1 MKMMI
6 KNTTLL
12 LGCSTFLSCLASSF
26 SLSAKSNTPNI
37 VLIMADDMGYAD
49 FGCYGNTINK
59 TPHIDRL
66 AEKGMKFTDF
76 HTNGAVSSPTRAAL
90 MTGRYQ
96 QYYGIEG
103 VITAANH
110 RKTGLDPSATTIA
123 KLLRANNYETV
134 IYGKWHLG
142 YQKKFN
148 PIHLGFD
155 QFVGYVSGN
164 IDYFSHIDQ
173 EGYEDWWHQDQL
185 HPEEGYT
192 THLITDY
199 AERYLKQKHDK
210 PFFLY
215 LPFEACHGP
224 WQGPNDEAI
233 RLIKEGKYETYDG
246 RKDIKTAY
254 REMVE
259 SLDEC
264 VGRIVKTLEEN
275 GLSDNTLVLFFSDN
289 GGAKLSD
296 NSPWSGYKGSL
307 LEGGHRVSFIAHWP
321 QQIKAGSVSNET
333 IMSMDILP
341 TLCEAT
347 STPLEGVFDGHSF
360 LSVLKSND
368 MMPERI
374 LFWRTGNAVCARQGS
389 WKLTLNRK
397 TGHGSLVDL
406 SVDVKEKNNLWNQ
419 YPEKIES
426 LRKAIEQW
434 EAGFKEVKQFSDR
447 SIPGGAMDTGVSWQ
461 LIVENSQIG

>member
-1 MKMMI
+1 
-6 KNTTLL
+6 
-12 LGCSTFLSCLASSF
+12 
-26 SLSAKSNTPNI
+26 
-37 VLIMADDMGYAD
+37 MADDMGYAD

-199 AERYLKQKHDK
+199 AERYLKQK
-210 PFFLY
+210 
-215 LPFEACHGP
+215 
-224 WQGPNDEAI
+224 
-233 RLIKEGKYETYDG
+233 
-246 RKDIKTAY
+246 
-254 REMVE
+254 
-259 SLDEC
+259 S
-264 VGRIVKTLEEN
+264 
-275 GLSDNTLVLFFSDN
+275 
-289 GGAKLSD
+289 
-296 NSPWSGYKGSL
+296 
-307 LEGGHRVSFIAHWP
+307 
-321 QQIKAGSVSNET
+321 
-333 IMSMDILP
+333 
-341 TLCEAT
+341 
-347 STPLEGVFDGHSF
+347 
-360 LSVLKSND
+360 
-368 MMPERI
+368 
-374 LFWRTGNAVCARQGS
+374 
-389 WKLTLNRK
+389 
-397 TGHGSLVDL
+397 
-406 SVDVKEKNNLWNQ
+406 
-419 YPEKIES
+419 
-426 LRKAIEQW
+426 
-434 EAGFKEVKQFSDR
+434 
-447 SIPGGAMDTGVSWQ
+447 
-461 LIVENSQIG
+461 

>member
-148 PIHLGFD
+148 PIHLWVMFL
-155 QFVGYVSGN
+155 V
-164 IDYFSHIDQ
+164 I
-173 EGYEDWWHQDQL
+173 
-185 HPEEGYT
+185 
-192 THLITDY
+192 LI
-199 AERYLKQKHDK
+199 
-210 PFFLY
+210 
-215 LPFEACHGP
+215 
-224 WQGPNDEAI
+224 I
-233 RLIKEGKYETYDG
+233 
-246 RKDIKTAY
+246 
-254 REMVE
+254 
-259 SLDEC
+259 
-264 VGRIVKTLEEN
+264 
-275 GLSDNTLVLFFSDN
+275 LVILT
-289 GGAKLSD
+289 K
-296 NSPWSGYKGSL
+296 KG
-307 LEGGHRVSFIAHWP
+307 
-321 QQIKAGSVSNET
+321 
-333 IMSMDILP
+333 M
-341 TLCEAT
+341 
-347 STPLEGVFDGHSF
+347 
-360 LSVLKSND
+360 
-368 MMPERI
+368 
-374 LFWRTGNAVCARQGS
+374 
-389 WKLTLNRK
+389 K
-397 TGHGSLVDL
+397 TGGI
-406 SVDVKEKNNLWNQ
+406 
-419 YPEKIES
+419 KINYI
-426 LRKAIEQW
+426 RKKGIQ
-434 EAGFKEVKQFSDR
+434 R
-447 SIPGGAMDTGVSWQ
+447 I
-461 LIVENSQIG
+461 